1 MQGKLI
7 GNDRTETTTRKPGT
21 LWQGHVDS
29 QQVTLQQIYTLKCVI
44 LYVLLSQINYRYVGS
59 ETQLNNQKLSVKH
72 IT

>member
-7 GNDRTETTTRKPGT
+7 GHDRKETISRKPGT
-21 LWQGHVDS
+21 LWQGHVNS
-29 QQVTLQQIYTLKCVI
+29 QQVTLQQIYTWKCGI
-44 LYVLLSQINYRYVGS
+44 LYVIFSQINFVGS